1 MDIFSEMICGYTIFS
16 KRVNKNCTQS
26 VVNCRKK
33 KSSSLHHLF
42 QVINNNVFKTTFPL
56 DHHAIIIAILNVMIV
71 IIQSSWR
78 LEEIPTTP
86 TTYFKGN
93 IILHN
98 LDSGRLKSC
107 HLYYSRVLGLGI
119 LPSKSLH
126 ICSCHSQQQ
135 DCHQCFSTEKTTQE
149 FHINEFSPQKNAENP
164 LSKMG
169 PTTIF
174 GKLNFIMP
182 NIAQFFLRCD
192 YAPSILQKWKS
203 KNISWQVP
211 IHFVIHDYKVLMV
224 NEQKFRSTYL
234 TSREK
239 GHKKGRFTTN
249 YLVSTQQT
257 LNHPEK

>member
-98 LDSGRLKSC
+98 LDFGRLKSC

-182 NIAQFFLRCD
+182 NIAQFFWDVTMLLP
-192 YAPSILQKWKS
+192 YSQNGKVKTFLGKSQSILSFMIIKS
-203 KNISWQVP
+203 SWSMNKSSVLLIWP
-211 IHFVIHDYKVLMV
+211 VGKKVIKKVDS
-224 NEQKFRSTYL
+224 RL
-234 TSREK
+234 TTWSALSR
-239 GHKKGRFTTN
+239 H
-249 YLVSTQQT
+249 
-257 LNHPEK
+257 